1 MDNKIYYGEYSLK
14 HWINLIL
21 KRNIILPEYQRYF
34 VWKQEKTKELIK
46 AFKEK
51 QFIPPIT
58 IGSFEEDGKNVNL
71 ILDGQQR
78 LTSILLA
85 YLGLFPDKKSFA
97 SKEQIGFAD
106 EDDNP
111 IDEGLMDNIL
121 EWNFNSLVKK
131 GREKNE
137 IKNNIIDGNYANIDY
152 EVDDDF
158 FNNNFLGFSYLVPNT
173 NDQKQQQNFY
183 SKVFRNINM
192 QGETLL
198 PQESRSA
205 LYYLNKDLTKYFKPE
220 FVNKIFVND
229 AKMDFVRYI
238 ALLSQYQKDGSQDDL
253 AKGFARK
260 MEKYYEEY
268 IYSLVG
274 ENTSNL
280 FVSYYDIFKDT
291 NHEFAFN
298 SIEKTLSE
306 LGLFA
311 KYESIIDMDVKLFG
325 LIYFIMFKK
334 FKIELEKK
342 DELLGELNQEIAK
355 FKNVY
360 LHKKNPSAIKYL
372 KSRIGSSIEIYS
384 KYAIRDVTYEQA

>member
-229 AKMDFVRYI
+229 AKMDFVRYL
-238 ALLSQYQKDGSQDDL
+238 ALLSQLSFLTFFVKN
-253 AKGFARK
+253 F
-260 MEKYYEEY
+260 
-268 IYSLVG
+268 LVFHQNVKN
-274 ENTSNL
+274 ENFTPQTPYR
-280 FVSYYDIFKDT
+280 SYK
-291 NHEFAFN
+291 
-298 SIEKTLSE
+298 
-306 LGLFA
+306 
-311 KYESIIDMDVKLFG
+311 
-325 LIYFIMFKK
+325 
-334 FKIELEKK
+334 
-342 DELLGELNQEIAK
+342 
-355 FKNVY
+355 
-360 LHKKNPSAIKYL
+360 
-372 KSRIGSSIEIYS
+372 R
-384 KYAIRDVTYEQA
+384 